1 MVVVRWMAHE
11 SCSEEAI
18 DELELW
24 MFERISSAILVSCRL
39 PQGPTLMSDEDNN
52 EMEGSDNDQSEF
64 ETTEEQNGE
73 HVQSNIASMIHAF
86 CRNQK
91 SKACEAAFEDDSGNL
106 DEAVETI
113 EEQNGEYVQSN
124 IASMIHAF
132 YGIPKSEACKEAFE
146 DDSGNLD
153 ETVETE
159 LMDDQGNPADHEHH
173 INFAHMVNELLMLR
187 QSLHD
192 KKAAVDEIVARLTNC
207 SHVLK
212 IAPLVKTVFEFFFS
226 FGTPS

>member
-1 MVVVRWMAHE
+1 
-11 SCSEEAI
+11 
-18 DELELW
+18 
-24 MFERISSAILVSCRL
+24 
-39 PQGPTLMSDEDNN
+39 MSDEDNN

-64 ETTEEQNGE
+64 ETIEEQNGE
-73 HVQSNIASMIHAF
+73 YVESNIASMIHAF
-86 CRNQK
+86 CRNPK
-91 SKACEAAFEDDSGNL
+91 LKACEAAFEDDSGNL
-106 DEAVETI
+106 DEAVEII
-113 EEQNGEYVQSN
+113 EEQNGEYVESN

-132 YGIPKSEACKEAFE
+132 CRNPKLKACEESFE

-173 INFAHMVNELLMLR
+173 INFAHMVNELR

-212 IAPLVKTVFEFFFS
+212 IAPLVKTVFDFFIS
-226 FGTPS
+226 F